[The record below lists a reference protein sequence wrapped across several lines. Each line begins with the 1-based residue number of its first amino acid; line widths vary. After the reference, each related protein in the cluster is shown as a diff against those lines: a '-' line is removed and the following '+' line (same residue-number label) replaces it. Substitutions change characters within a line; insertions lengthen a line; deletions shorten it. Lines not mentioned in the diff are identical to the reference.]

1 MSVILVDCDEVLTG
15 FVPHVL
21 NTARMY
27 YGVDVTTED
36 ISSFDLFAQLG
47 LNKKAQHNLKDEFV
61 SKAQWWEAMPV
72 REGAAEFVNALRDR
86 GHGITVV
93 SSPWVNCPGWEN
105 ARRNLLKREFGISPK
120 QFISTS
126 DKARIR
132 GDIFIDDKV
141 SNVEEWAQINEG
153 RLAILVD
160 QPHNRENTKL
170 LRLRSFEEIL
180 QAIDTYEEKR
190 E

>member
-1 MSVILVDCDEVLTG
+1 MSVVLVDCDEVLTG

-27 YGVDVTTED
+27 YGVDVNPEE

-47 LNKKAQHNLKDEFV
+47 LNKKAQNNLKDEFV
-61 SKAQWWEAMPV
+61 SRAGWWESMPI
-72 REGAAEFVNALRDR
+72 RPGADGFIGDLQAR
-86 GHGITVV
+86 GHEVVVV
-93 SSPWVNCPGWEN
+93 SSPWLNCPGWES
-105 ARRNLLKREFGISPK
+105 ARRNLLRREFWLQPK

-132 GDIFIDDKV
+132 GDVFIDDKV
-141 SNVEEWAQINEG
+141 SNVEEWSQINEG

-160 QPHNRENTKL
+160 QPHNRENTTL

-180 QAIDTYEEKR
+180 QAIDDHEEKR
-190 E
+190 K